1 MLELQTDATP
11 PSQGFGFYTATEST
25 EQGSHVFG

>member
-11 PSQGFGFYTATEST
+11 PSQGFDFYTVTEST
-25 EQGSHVFG
+25 EQGNDVFG